1 MINHA
6 KSTFQSNA
14 SNSLDILDILDVL
27 HPKASIHV
35 VLHRH
40 TVGKEHFEEVVAAQS
55 DVLPQQSES
64 ERLEK
69 NIKKHNKYKVC
80 MTCMYDISSE
90 CLGTFKNVHS
100 YAFLKGFESRMEGPK
115 THLFSQ
121 ILCHLY
127 RLLDIFLNFGIL
139 INPQLQTSLNQQQH
153 LTLLRKCSHC
163 RLEDSIS
170 TKSSWMFFGAQT
182 LVSEQYVILYNINI
196 KTYIYIL

>member
-40 TVGKEHFEEVVAAQS
+40 TVGMERFEEVVAARS
-55 DVLPQQSES
+55 DVLPQHSES

-69 NIKKHNKYKVC
+69 DIKKHNKYKVC

-90 CLGTFKNVHS
+90 CLGTFKNFHS
-100 YAFLKGFESRMEGPK
+100 YVFLKGFESRMEGPK
-115 THLFSQ
+115 THLFYPKSCATS
-121 ILCHLY
+121 IDC
-127 RLLDIFLNFGIL
+127 L
-139 INPQLQTSLNQQQH
+139 I
-153 LTLLRKCSHC
+153 
-163 RLEDSIS
+163 
-170 TKSSWMFFGAQT
+170 SS
-182 LVSEQYVILYNINI
+182 
-196 KTYIYIL
+196 